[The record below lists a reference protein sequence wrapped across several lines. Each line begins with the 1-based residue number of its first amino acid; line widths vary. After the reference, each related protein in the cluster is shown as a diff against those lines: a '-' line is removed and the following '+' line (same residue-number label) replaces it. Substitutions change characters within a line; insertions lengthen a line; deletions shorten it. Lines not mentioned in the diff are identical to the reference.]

1 MELASGRGS
10 RDCLIQKLVE
20 NDDTLRTMLQASDCN
35 VRLLV
40 SSQTNAHVVYV
51 LVQTNTI
58 SIPSPCNASDART

>member
-40 SSQTNAHVVYV
+40 SSQTNAHV
-51 LVQTNTI
+51 LVPINTI